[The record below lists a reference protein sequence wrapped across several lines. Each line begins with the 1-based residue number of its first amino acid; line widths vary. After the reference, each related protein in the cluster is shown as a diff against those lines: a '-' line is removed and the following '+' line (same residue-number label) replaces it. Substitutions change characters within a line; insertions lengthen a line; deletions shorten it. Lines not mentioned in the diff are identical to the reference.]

1 MGTSGMV
8 GPIGVITGWA
18 KMPEGY
24 AVGAV
29 GLDRSFASLHHPSDR
44 HELGDRKFMR
54 AKGWIKEGDL
64 KIDLG

>member
-1 MGTSGMV
+1 MKAERFPVQRSPV
-8 GPIGVITGWA
+8 FWA

-29 GLDRSFASLHHPSDR
+29 DWIGLLLLCIILPIVMNWAI
-44 HELGDRKFMR
+44 GKFMR